1 MTEYIVET
9 RIFIKAEDDEQA
21 KLQIAALL
29 GLYKLGGKDGVLMI
43 RDIEMGLLRDN
54 ESVELPID
62 NVHQLYP
69 RKEN

>member
-21 KLQIAALL
+21 KLQIATLL
-29 GLYKLGGKDGVLMI
+29 GLYKLGGEDGVLKI
-43 RDIEMGLLRDN
+43 RGIEMGLLRDN
-54 ESVELPID
+54 KSVDLPID

-69 RKEN
+69 RREN